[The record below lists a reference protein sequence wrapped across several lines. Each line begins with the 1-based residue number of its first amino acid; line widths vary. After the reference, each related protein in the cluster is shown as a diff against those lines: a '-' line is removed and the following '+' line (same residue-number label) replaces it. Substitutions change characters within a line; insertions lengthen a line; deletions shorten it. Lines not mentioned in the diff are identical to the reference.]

1 MLHEALLL
9 KDSSKCDRTNN
20 VVVCALKNAF
30 KDKIEFLLGEIVT
43 LHSLIKTLGHM
54 SLESTAL
61 LSLGMVMQACNSSM

>member
-61 LSLGMVMQACNSSM
+61 LLLGMVLQAYNSSM

>member
-43 LHSLIKTLGHM
+43 IHSLIKTLGHM
-54 SLESTAL
+54 SLESIAL
-61 LSLGMVMQACNSSM
+61 LLLGMVLQAYNSSM